1 MKQNS
6 TTKGK
11 LACIGMRLSRKS
23 KSRQTN
29 SSFGYFDL
37 GNKTVVPYNLKHL
50 LRSFPVGGNMASFP
64 EEANW
69 VVKLPD
75 RGATPPN
82 SPTGDP
88 SQVVLGLS
96 KRISNRRNLVGDTAQ
111 RQPKV

>member
-75 RGATPPN
+75 PA
-82 SPTGDP
+82 
-88 SQVVLGLS
+88 QVVLGLS

-111 RQPKV
+111 QQPKV

>member
-64 EEANW
+64 EEAN
-69 VVKLPD
+69 
-75 RGATPPN
+75 

-88 SQVVLGLS
+88 SRVVLGLS

-111 RQPKV
+111 QQPKV

>member
-50 LRSFPVGGNMASFP
+50 LRSFPVGGNTASFP
-64 EEANW
+64 EEA
-69 VVKLPD
+69 
-75 RGATPPN
+75 T
-82 SPTGDP
+82 S

>member
-29 SSFGYFDL
+29 FSFGYFDL

-69 VVKLPD
+69 VVKLP
-75 RGATPPN
+75 N
-82 SPTGDP
+82 S

>member
-50 LRSFPVGGNMASFP
+50 LRSFPVGGNMASSP
-64 EEANW
+64 EEA
-69 VVKLPD
+69 
-75 RGATPPN
+75 N
-82 SPTGDP
+82 SPTGDRVVLLP
-88 SQVVLGLS
+88 NSSQVVLGLS